1 MTQIIWATGNSVKTS
16 VTVKIIGMHW
26 PDEATRQGSFLK
38 KLWTRPLVVLTNN
51 ILLSKQFH
59 SDVIV
64 DNCDVFKTNYYEN
77 NFKIISSFDEKKQPT
92 DLATALLKQS

>member
-1 MTQIIWATGNSVKTS
+1 
-16 VTVKIIGMHW
+16 MHG

-38 KLWTRPLVVLTNN
+38 KLWTRPLAVLTNN

-64 DNCDVFKTNYYEN
+64 DVFKTNYYEN
-77 NFKIISSFDEKKQPT
+77 NFKIINSFDEKKQPT